1 MTNYDRQVQQQR
13 EQYQRDVKT
22 EAKNQKIK
30 KEAKTINQTKRQ
42 RIQESASN
50 YGTLTNAL
58 LNGSLVKW
66 MFVMFLLMGTIAYFE
81 LNSEMHW
88 LDITNFESG
97 VQEIEIKSN
106 AYELDVENYNILGN
120 RIIDNFTGITFIF
133 DEASQVLRSMSYLIE
148 STGSFFGGDNWF
160 GEGVRFARD
169 LFSPLF
175 IWNWEIWGD

>member
-13 EQYQRDVKT
+13 EQYQRDVKN

-66 MFVMFLLMGTIAYFE
+66 LFVMFLLTGTIAFFD
-81 LNSEMHW
+81 LNPQMHW
-88 LDITNFESG
+88 LHIINDEFG
-97 VQEIEIKSN
+97 VQEIEIKSD
-106 AYELDVENYNILGN
+106 AYELDLENYNTLGN
-120 RIIDNFTGITFIF
+120 RIISNFNGITYLF
-133 DEASQVLRSMSYLIE
+133 DEASQVLKSMSYLIE
-148 STGSFFGGDNWF
+148 SVGSFFGGDNWF
-160 GEGVRFARD
+160 GEGIRFARD

-175 IWNWEIWGD
+175 IWNWEIWG

>member
-13 EQYQRDVKT
+13 EQYQRDVKN
-22 EAKNQKIK
+22 EAQNQRMK
-30 KEAKTINQTKRQ
+30 KDAKTINQTKRQ

-66 MFVMFLLMGTIAYFE
+66 LFVMFLLTGTIAYFE
-81 LNSEMHW
+81 LNPEMHW
-88 LDITNFESG
+88 LDITNYDYG
-97 VQEIEIKSN
+97 VQEIEIKSD
-106 AYELDVENYNILGN
+106 AYELDVEYYNTLGN
-120 RIIDNFTGITFIF
+120 RIIGNFNGISFIF
-133 DEASQVLRSMSYLIE
+133 DEASQVLRSMSNLIE
-148 STGSFFGGDNWF
+148 NVGSFFGGDNWF

-175 IWNWEIWGD
+175 IWNWEIWG